1 MMRRALNKLRKSP
14 RGNGN
19 LLVGRCARCRQVRH
33 HEVYLWS
40 TRDVALDAYV
50 YICPACA
57 DAACEAAMAKELEAE
72 AAAAARGMGFMPER
86 NRTLN
91 QIAANRN
98 KLTMAEIE
106 D

>member
-1 MMRRALNKLRKSP
+1 MRRALNKLRKSP

-19 LLVGRCARCRQVRH
+19 LLVGRCARCRQVRRHEAH
-33 HEVYLWS
+33 HWE
-40 TRDVALDAYV
+40 TRNICLDGYV
-50 YICPACA
+50 YICPTCA
-57 DAACEAAMAKELEAE
+57 AEELEAAMAKELEAE